1 MDRAKVLKDTVAIT
15 GKKQTEILTSSY
27 YDYNDE
33 KKIENLISL
42 LIYCLKYINKV
53 MFNVMI
59 YHFLVNQSKID
70 NP

>member
-33 KKIENLISL
+33 KKLKIE
-42 LIYCLKYINKV
+42 
-53 MFNVMI
+53 
-59 YHFLVNQSKID
+59 
-70 NP
+70 